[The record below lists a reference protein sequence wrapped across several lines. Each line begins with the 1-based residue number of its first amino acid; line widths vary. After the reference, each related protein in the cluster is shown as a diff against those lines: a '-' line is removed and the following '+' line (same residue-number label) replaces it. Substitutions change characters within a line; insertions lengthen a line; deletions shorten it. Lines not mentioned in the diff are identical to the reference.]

1 MTAKRIGRPP
11 VHDPDFIATSAID
24 RQQLRLAIE
33 AAEHS
38 GTHYPR
44 RWLSRWGA
52 LRPSTSTE
60 LNREYH
66 RNRAAIAALVP
77 KIQVERERERKRA

>member
-11 VHDPDFIATSAID
+11 VHDFDFNVTSAID
-24 RQQLRLAIE
+24 RQQMRLAIE

-38 GTHYPR
+38 GTRHPR

>member
-1 MTAKRIGRPP
+1 M
-11 VHDPDFIATSAID
+11 HDPDFDVTSAID

-52 LRPSTSTE
+52 LRPSTSTA
-60 LNREYH
+60 LNQEYH
-66 RNRAAIAALVP
+66 RNRTAIAALVP
-77 KIQVERERERKRA
+77 KIQVEREREPKRPAL

>member
-1 MTAKRIGRPP
+1 MIKKRSVQDRLTL
-11 VHDPDFIATSAID
+11 AELAAAAID
-24 RQQLRLAIE
+24 RQQMRLAIE
-33 AAEHS
+33 AAEQS
-38 GTHYPR
+38 GAHYPR

-77 KIQVERERERKRA
+77 KHPAF

>member
-1 MTAKRIGRPP
+1 MTAKRIGN
-11 VHDPDFIATSAID
+11 DFDFNVTSAID
-24 RQQLRLAIE
+24 RQQMRLAIE
-33 AAEHS
+33 AAEQS
-38 GTHYPR
+38 GAHYPR

-66 RNRAAIAALVP
+66 RNRAAIAARIP
-77 KIQVERERERKRA
+77 KRPAF